1 MTKYRAAQ
9 AISTFA
15 ALLCFS
21 VTTHA
26 QSTAKP
32 AASGGFPD
40 RPIRVIVGN
49 APGGGSDITSRRV
62 TEKLGE
68 RLGQAVIVDNRAGAN
83 GVIAINAVAQS
94 APNGY
99 TLLVVAGGDLASL
112 NAQKKLTY
120 DVRAAFLPITQL
132 TSQYYLLLS
141 SPSLPVASLKE
152 VIDYAKAHP
161 RALSFGSAGVGSA
174 GHAGLE
180 LMKFQTDTN
189 IVHVPYKGIAP
200 ALTDMIGG
208 QLHLAF
214 VSTISGAPHV
224 ASGKLRALA
233 VTSLRRA
240 KAYPDLPAVAEAG
253 APGFELTNWYGLFGP
268 AGIPRPILDVLF
280 QQTTQVLSTPE
291 MQSQFSSSG
300 ADATP
305 SASPAEFAQAL
316 EREVTK
322 WQNVMRLPGFAEGLQ

>member
-1 MTKYRAAQ
+1 MPIFLSS
-9 AISTFA
+9 AIQTL
-15 ALLCFS
+15 ALMMC
-21 VTTHA
+21 VTASAHA
-26 QSTAKP
+26 QSPTK
-32 AASGGFPD
+32 AAPSGGFPD
-40 RPIRVIVGN
+40 RPLRVIVGN
-49 APGGGSDITSRRV
+49 APGGGSDITARLI

-68 RLGQAVIVDNRAGAN
+68 RLGHTVVVDNRAGAN

-99 TLLVVAGGDLASL
+99 TLLVIAGGDLASL
-112 NAQKKLTY
+112 NAQKKLSF
-120 DVRAAFLPITQL
+120 DVRSGFLPITQL

-141 SPSLPVASLKE
+141 SPSLPVTSLKDA
-152 VIDYAKAHP
+152 IDYAKAHP
-161 RALSFGSAGVGSA
+161 GALSFGSAGVGSA

-200 ALTDMIGG
+200 ALADMIGG
-208 QLHLAF
+208 QLQLAF

-240 KAYPDLPAVAEAG
+240 KAYPDLPTIAEGG

-268 AGIPRPILDVLF
+268 AGIPRPVVDVLF
-280 QQTTQVLSTPE
+280 QQTAQVLATPE
-291 MQSQFSSSG
+291 IQSKFSSSG
-300 ADATP
+300 AEAAP
-305 SASPAEFAQAL
+305 STSPAEFAQAL
-316 EREVTK
+316 EKEVAK
-322 WQNVMRLPGFAEGLQ
+322 WQNVMKLPGFAESLQ